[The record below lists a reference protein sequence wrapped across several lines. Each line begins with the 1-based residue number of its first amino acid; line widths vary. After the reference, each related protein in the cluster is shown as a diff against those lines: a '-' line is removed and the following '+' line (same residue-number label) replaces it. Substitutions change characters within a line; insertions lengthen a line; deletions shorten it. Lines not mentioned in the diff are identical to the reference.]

1 MAPTEAELITFRT
14 HLTHQVLQAAFTFGP
29 RSPLAKRCTTGQQI
43 SQIRCTMEA
52 HEAAYNIEYF
62 VNGKTFSACEVVR
75 FNECPVQKYICQRF
89 NLMIFG
95 ESVTDVAV
103 FGIGGIEVDG
113 ESHSHSNGGLLRN
126 FFREE
131 VERQLVEK
139 AIN

>member
-1 MAPTEAELITFRT
+1 MSYSDAELVTFRT

-29 RSPLAKRCTTGQQI
+29 KSPLAKRSCTGQLI

-52 HEAAYNIEYF
+52 HEAIYDIQYF
-62 VNGKTFSACEVVR
+62 ADGKTYPAREVVR
-75 FNECPVQKYICQRF
+75 FNDCPVQKYICQRF
-89 NLMIFG
+89 NLLIFG
-95 ESVTDVAV
+95 ESVVDVAA

-113 ESHSHSNGGLLRN
+113 ESHPHSNGGLLRN

-131 VERQLVEK
+131 VERQVTEK